1 MSNYQDKIDNVIKT
15 RDLKNLYY
23 LGFVSTVKEVF
34 LVNFKINTEHIK
46 NVGVK
51 QSTRQGTS
59 IFMKNFIAPELGTVK
74 IYKSK
79 KRIELRLKKSVVEN
93 EHAVRIYELAKP
105 ISDGSGDVEE
115 DAEEDEEISIDISR
129 LKLS

>member
-1 MSNYQDKIDNVIKT
+1 
-15 RDLKNLYY
+15 
-23 LGFVSTVKEVF
+23 
-34 LVNFKINTEHIK
+34 
-46 NVGVK
+46 
-51 QSTRQGTS
+51 
-59 IFMKNFIAPELGTVK
+59 
-74 IYKSK
+74 
-79 KRIELRLKKSVVEN
+79 VEN